1 MSFRAKLFGIFC
13 LLALLPIVGLGLF
26 DYRQSIRAL
35 ESLVS
40 SQAAEFAGRSATELS
55 DRWTVVEANLA
66 LLAENAEARRLY
78 TGGTLESSGAAF
90 LSTLWAEL
98 ARQLVWVK
106 YRDGSG
112 KALLALG
119 DTISAEAR
127 EYQVRRP
134 VSDSSGRIV
143 GELFVAAR
151 LDSLLPHDALVA
163 RVGRDGASFVVDR
176 RTGDV
181 LYDSRGENG
190 ESESRILKVVRPLM
204 GGSGTTVA
212 QRERV
217 LTVRDGDSTRLT
229 AVVSL
234 AAPPM
239 LVLATGTVEDFA
251 GPFGAVVRS
260 SLLVAALVAALLA
273 VLFVVTVRRATE
285 TLSALTIAADQVRS
299 GQLQPNLP
307 APRSHDEFGRLALAF
322 QAMLDRVRATI
333 DELERSR
340 RLAAVGEFA
349 AQIAHEIRNPLTGIK
364 LNLQRLERLARQSES
379 SAELSRPIEISLHEA
394 NRLDRV
400 VRGVLRLGRPNLA
413 SRAPVAVDELIREV
427 VDRNAAELAGVGV
440 ELGLETATPGVHVL
454 GDRVLLESAL
464 DNLLTNAVEA
474 DAAAILVRTHLQE
487 AGRLVSIEITD
498 DGIGF
503 AADAASRAF
512 EPFFTTKPSGTGLG
526 LALVQRTVEDHG
538 GTVSLD
544 ARRNGASGA
553 TVRILLPTCAAQR

>member
-40 SQAAEFAGRSATELS
+40 SQAAEFAGRSAMELS

-66 LLAENAEARRLY
+66 LLAENTEARRLY
-78 TGGTLESSGAAF
+78 TRGALESSGAAF
-90 LSTLWAEL
+90 LSSIWAEL

-106 YRDGSG
+106 YRDESG

-119 DTISAEAR
+119 DTNSAERR
-127 EYQVRRP
+127 EYQVHRP

-163 RVGRDGASFVVDR
+163 RVGRGGASFVVDR
-176 RTGDV
+176 RTGEV
-181 LYDSRGENG
+181 LYDSRGESG
-190 ESESRILKVVRPLM
+190 EAQAGILEAVRPLM
-204 GGSGTTVA
+204 RDTGTTIA

-217 LTVRDGDSTRLT
+217 LTLRGGDSTRLT

-239 LVLATGTVEDFA
+239 LVMATASVEDFA
-251 GPFGAVVRS
+251 GPFGAIVRS
-260 SLLVAALVAALLA
+260 SLLVAALVAAVLA
-273 VLFVVTVRRATE
+273 MLFVVTVRRATE
-285 TLSALTIAADQVRS
+285 TLSALTVAADEVRG
-299 GQLQPNLP
+299 GQLQPHLP

-322 QAMLDRVRATI
+322 QAMLDRIRATI

-364 LNLQRLERLARQSES
+364 LNLQRLERLAVQSDS

-413 SRAPVAVDELIREV
+413 SRAPVPVDELLRDV
-427 VDRNAAELAGVGV
+427 VERNAAELAGVGV
-440 ELGLETATPGVHVL
+440 ELGLETATPGVDVL
-454 GDRVLLESAL
+454 GDRALLEAAL

-474 DAAAILVRTHLQE
+474 DAAAIVLRSELE
-487 AGRLVSIEITD
+487 EGGRLVSIEITD

-503 AADAASRAF
+503 TTDAASRAF
-512 EPFFTTKPSGTGLG
+512 EPFFTTKPTGTGLG

-538 GTVSLD
+538 GSVGLD
-544 ARRNGASGA
+544 ARGDGASGA
-553 TVRILLPTCAAQR
+553 TVRILLPACEAER